1 METAVGED
9 GGGGWGWEWE
19 RKGREKGGLHFMA
32 YILSKSQ
39 CVTVALKSMQCIAL
53 PIHLI
58 IQHSK
63 E

>member
-9 GGGGWGWEWE
+9 GGGGGVGVGEEGKGE
-19 RKGREKGGLHFMA
+19 RGLHFMA

>member
-9 GGGGWGWEWE
+9 GRGWGWE
-19 RKGREKGGLHFMA
+19 RKGREKGELHFMA

-58 IQHSK
+58 IQHFK
-63 E
+63 D